1 LVLVKSGLHRRRA
14 LSSAALLLA
23 VFGFLFAAAAFQH
36 TDDGC
41 EVEIHCLPCR
51 WHQGATV
58 VFALAPQPEAPVDL
72 GSAPVVAQAQ
82 LLADG
87 GRSETPSRAPPLA

>member
-1 LVLVKSGLHRRRA
+1 MRHELRRRRW
-14 LSSAALLLA
+14 LSLGALLLA
-23 VFGFLFAAAAFQH
+23 CFGFVLAASAFEH

-41 EVEIHCLPCR
+41 EIEVHCLPCR

-72 GSAPVVAQAQ
+72 GSAPVEAQPQAPSD
-82 LLADG
+82 A
-87 GRSETPSRAPPLA
+87 GRLSTPSRAPPLA